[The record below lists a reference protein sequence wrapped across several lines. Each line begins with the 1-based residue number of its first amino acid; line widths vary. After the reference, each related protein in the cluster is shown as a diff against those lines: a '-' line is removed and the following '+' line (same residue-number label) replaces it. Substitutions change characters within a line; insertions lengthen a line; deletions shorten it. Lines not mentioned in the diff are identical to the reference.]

1 MHTQV
6 NQDYVRKGRA
16 SANHTWSLD
25 DELQEEEEEL
35 INAGGGKRP
44 QEGQADA
51 WCIQICCRSVAA
63 DMSSCWRDILMAVS
77 CRAAPTLRCAG
88 AACCVVYCGLMAAAI
103 LALLRLSPGSAS
115 IEQPPPPPAP
125 LVP

>member
-1 MHTQV
+1 M
-6 NQDYVRKGRA
+6 RKGRA

-35 INAGGGKRP
+35 INAGGRGGKRP

-63 DMSSCWRDILMAVS
+63 DMERREKAGQT
-77 CRAAPTLRCAG
+77 CRR
-88 AACCVVYCGLMAAAI
+88 
-103 LALLRLSPGSAS
+103 
-115 IEQPPPPPAP
+115 
-125 LVP
+125 